1 MSRFSLYIA
10 KRYLFSKKSTNVI
23 NIISGISVFGV
34 TISTLALVV
43 ILSVFNGLD
52 TLIKSLFNTFDPD
65 FKITLTEG
73 KSFNPNTQKLNRI
86 KELDGIAVF
95 SEIIEDNALLR
106 YGEKEFVATI
116 KGVSNNFSSLT
127 GIDSMIIDGEFI
139 LENKNHM
146 YAVVGYGIAST
157 LSIGL
162 TFIEPLVVYAP
173 RKTNSNNINL
183 QNVTKREVIYPSG
196 IFSVQQE
203 IDNKFIIVPLQFARN
218 LFEYKKNITAI
229 EIATNPGINVNEL
242 QDKIENILGTKY
254 IIKNRYQQQEMMYK
268 TIKSEKLIGFFILL
282 FIIFIASFNIIGS
295 LTMLII
301 DKKKDINTLLSLGA
315 DYSSI
320 RQIFLLEGWLI
331 SVVGAIAGIIL
342 GVGFCFLQQKFE
354 LVSLQG
360 SGSFIVDSYPVEIH
374 MSDLLYIFIAVIT
387 IGFLAAWYPVRYIT
401 QRYL

>member
-10 KRYLFSKKSTNVI
+10 QRYLFSKKSTNVI

-52 TLIKSLFNTFDPD
+52 TLIKSLFSTFDPD
-65 FKITLTEG
+65 FKITLAEG
-73 KSFNPNTQKLNRI
+73 KSFSPNTQKLNLI

-127 GIDSMIIDGEFI
+127 GIDSMIIDGEFK

-146 YAVVGYGIAST
+146 FAVVGYGIAST

-173 RKTNSNNINL
+173 RKTSSNNINL
-183 QNVTKREVIYPSG
+183 QNATKREVIYPSG

-218 LFEYKKNITAI
+218 LFEYKENITAI
-229 EIATNPGINVNEL
+229 EIATNPGIKVNEL
-242 QDKIENILGTKY
+242 QGEIEDILGDKY

-331 SVVGAIAGIIL
+331 SIVGALLGIIL
-342 GVGFCFLQQKFE
+342 GIAFCVLQQQFG
-354 LVSLQG
+354 LISLQG
-360 SGSFIVDSYPVEIH
+360 NGSFIVDSYPVEIH
-374 MSDLLYIFIAVIT
+374 MSDLLYIFSAVIT
-387 IGFLAAWYPVRYIT
+387 IGFIAAWYPVRYIT